1 LKMTYFEKPDHSYHR
16 VIFEFTDKEMKTAG
30 FEKFNFMPNRLEIL
44 SVLQRINSNDLKKSG
59 PPETLEAHLS
69 HLEETIKRFSR
80 EDYADLQRKK
90 DGWKAKALRLIGFLN
105 DKDKEIERKNEYLEY
120 YANEENYKETKE
132 WTHDHCYPGNPPV
145 LDDKGQIAREGIKD
159 RS

>member
-1 LKMTYFEKPDHSYHR
+1 MKMTYFNNLNHQYNR

-105 DKDKEIERKNEYLEY
+105 DKDKKIEQLEVKIVRAIACIEDGFYDKAKALLQQTLKN
-120 YANEENYKETKE
+120 
-132 WTHDHCYPGNPPV
+132 H
-145 LDDKGQIAREGIKD
+145 Q
-159 RS
+159 

>member
-1 LKMTYFEKPDHSYHR
+1 MQGAINMKMTYFNNLNHQYNR

-105 DKDKEIERKNEYLEY
+105 DKDKEVKRLKDSLDIYGEHRVGCEFILYFAKCTCGFEQTLKN
-120 YANEENYKETKE
+120 
-132 WTHDHCYPGNPPV
+132 H
-145 LDDKGQIAREGIKD
+145 Q
-159 RS
+159 